1 MGRVA
6 GSYGVRGWVKLAP
19 DRGAGEALAA
29 AKEWWI
35 GAQAYRVREAKL
47 HGAAVVGKLAG
58 IEMREQALAL
68 KGSAVSVRR
77 GSLPEPGEG
86 HYYLADLV
94 GLEVVNERGEALGVV
109 KRLFTNGVQDVME
122 LAGERARVVP
132 GGAAGGKNLHPPNPR
147 AQGGRGADRC
157 TPPRRGRRS
166 PGRAAR
172 RRRGAVGWRL
182 RALGRRARGDGAD
195 RRGGAPAAGGAGR

>member
-58 IEMREQALAL
+58 IETREQALAL

-77 GSLPEPGEG
+77 GPLPEPGEG
-86 HYYLADLV
+86 HYYLADVV
-94 GLEVVNERGEALGVV
+94 GPGVVIERDEARGDV
-109 KRLFTNGVQDVME
+109 KRLFPDG
-122 LAGERARVVP
+122 GE
-132 GGAAGGKNLHPPNPR
+132 
-147 AQGGRGADRC
+147 
-157 TPPRRGRRS
+157 
-166 PGRAAR
+166 
-172 RRRGAVGWRL
+172 AV
-182 RALGRRARGDGAD
+182 
-195 RRGGAPAAGGAGR
+195 